1 MSHYNEKELMLIKQY
16 SHEITYDL
24 SRLLRAIDEFDS
36 EARFKIMNGRMTDIF
51 DNYRRLHA
59 IVFKYK
65 EISNEN
71 LIKMKFKNIKES
83 YEDFLEYEREISLK
97 AHDTKQKI
105 ISNMES
111 LTLVQNLQNL
121 INLNLIG
128 KKGREEINTF
138 NQEIIDNF
146 LCDINTVNECYQKLL
161 NLGYIR
167 RQYHKA

>member
-71 LIKMKFKNIKES
+71 LIKS
-83 YEDFLEYEREISLK
+83 
-97 AHDTKQKI
+97 
-105 ISNMES
+105 
-111 LTLVQNLQNL
+111 
-121 INLNLIG
+121 
-128 KKGREEINTF
+128 F
-138 NQEIIDNF
+138 NCF
-146 LCDINTVNECYQKLL
+146 
-161 NLGYIR
+161 
-167 RQYHKA
+167 